1 MSKILVLGHKNPDT
15 DSICSAIAY
24 SNLKTQLGF
33 ECEAVR
39 LGEIN
44 KETEYV
50 LNHFN
55 INIPKFIDRVEDMQ
69 NIILVDHNEAGQS
82 VENRENAKIL
92 EIIDHHRI
100 DLSTAEPINMRFET
114 VGCSS
119 TIISKIYEEKNVEIN
134 ESMAGVMLSAILSD
148 TLIFKSPTC
157 TEEDVIQAK
166 KLAKIT
172 GLDYEKYGMDMLIAG
187 TALNDKSA
195 EELYNLDMK
204 PFAFGD
210 EASTIA
216 QVNTVDI
223 SSVLEKKEELMKV
236 MQNLIGKNSLSF
248 AALMITDIINE
259 STELLV
265 VGNKTLANKAFNMN
279 IEEDTVHLPK
289 VVSRKKQ
296 IVPPLTEA
304 AK

>member
-1 MSKILVLGHKNPDT
+1 MSTILVLGHKNPDT

-24 SNLKTQLGF
+24 SNLKNQLGF
-33 ECEAVR
+33 DSEAVR

-50 LNHFN
+50 LNHFEIKAPRL
-55 INIPKFIDRVEDMQ
+55 INKIENNQ

-119 TIISKIYEEKNVEIN
+119 TIISKIYEEKNIEISKN
-134 ESMAGVMLSAILSD
+134 MAGVMLSAILSD

-157 TEEDVIQAK
+157 TEEDIIQAK
-166 KLAKIT
+166 KLAEIAE
-172 GLDYEKYGMDMLIAG
+172 LNYEKYGMDMLIAG

-204 PFAFGD
+204 PFSFGN

-223 SSVLEKKEELMKV
+223 NSVLEKKEELTKV
-236 MQNLIGKNSLSF
+236 MKGLIDKDNLSF

-265 VGNKTLANKAFNMN
+265 VGNKGLANKAFNMD
-279 IEEDTVHLPK
+279 ITKDTVHLQK

>member
-1 MSKILVLGHKNPDT
+1 MSTILVLGHKNPDT

-24 SNLKTQLGF
+24 SNLKNQLGLK
-33 ECEAVR
+33 CEAVR

-50 LNHFN
+50 LNHFQ
-55 INIPKFIDRVEDMQ
+55 IEKPRLIEKVEDNQ

-100 DLSTAEPINMRFET
+100 DLATAEPINMRFET

-119 TIISKIYEEKNVEIN
+119 TIISKIYEEKNVKITEK
-134 ESMAGVMLSAILSD
+134 MAGVMLSAILSD

-157 TEEDVIQAK
+157 TEEDIIQAK
-166 KLAKIT
+166 KLAKIA

-195 EELYNLDMK
+195 EELYNIDMK
-204 PFAFGD
+204 PFSFGN
-210 EASTIA
+210 EKSTIA

-223 SSVLEKKEELMKV
+223 NAVLEKKDDLKEV
-236 MQNLIGKNSLSF
+236 MTKLIDKEALSF
-248 AALMITDIINE
+248 AALMITDIISE

-265 VGNKTLANKAFNMN
+265 VGNKTLAKKAFNMDMTK
-279 IEEDTVHLPK
+279 DTVNLPK